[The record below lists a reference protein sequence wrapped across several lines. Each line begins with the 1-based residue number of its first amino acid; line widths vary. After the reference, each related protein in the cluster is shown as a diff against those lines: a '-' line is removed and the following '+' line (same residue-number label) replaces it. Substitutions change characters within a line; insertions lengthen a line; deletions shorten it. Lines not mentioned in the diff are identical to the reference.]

1 MSITTETQIVL
12 TLMAFLAF
20 LTFISNLPDTP
31 NEYKI
36 ISPFD
41 FIWFTGGILGV
52 AASCS
57 IWTGIPCAAALAIF
71 GLVSFFNYLV
81 INYEVVKLL
90 IFMPVIV
97 TLIYIVARLGRGGG

>member
-1 MSITTETQIVL
+1 MGVTAETQVVL
-12 TLMAFLAF
+12 TLLAFLAF

-31 NEYKI
+31 SEYKI

-41 FIWFTGGILGV
+41 FVWFAGGIIGV
-52 AASCS
+52 ASSCS
-57 IWTGIPCAAALAIF
+57 IWTGIPCAAALAVF

-81 INYEVVKLL
+81 VNYEVVKLL
-90 IFMPVIV
+90 IFMPVVV

>member
-1 MSITTETQIVL
+1 MTNETQLIL
-12 TLMAFLAF
+12 TLLVFIAF

-31 NEYKI
+31 EEYKI
-36 ISPFD
+36 VTAFD
-41 FIWFTGGILGV
+41 FIWFTAGILGV

-81 INYEVVKLL
+81 INYEIVKLL
-90 IFMPVIV
+90 VFTPVIA

>member
-1 MSITTETQIVL
+1 MGATNETQVIL
-12 TLMAFLAF
+12 TLLAFLAF

-31 NEYKI
+31 SEYKI

-41 FIWFTGGILGV
+41 FVWFTGGILGV

-81 INYEVVKLL
+81 INYEVVKFL
-90 IFMPVIV
+90 IFMPVIA

>member
-1 MSITTETQIVL
+1 MGSTNETQVIL
-12 TLMAFLAF
+12 TLLAFLAF

-31 NEYKI
+31 PEYKI

-41 FIWFTGGILGV
+41 FVWFTGGIIGV

-57 IWTGIPCAAALAIF
+57 VWTGIPCAAALAVF

-81 INYEVVKLL
+81 VNYEVVKLL
-90 IFMPVIV
+90 IFMPVIA
-97 TLIYIVARLGRGGG
+97 TLIYVVARLGRGGG